1 MGRPL
6 TSIGQRREVSILLP
20 VALLVMAL
28 VSTFA
33 LLAYRNTLELL
44 VEERVVEAERLGR
57 QLSGELTLGRL
68 REVDRLRYRVPQV
81 SGLSVFDDKGRLIA
95 GEGASDLVSGL
106 GDGGI
111 LGRLLGTGGPRT
123 VSGTTRFKADGKAYT
138 LRVDLPSQ
146 ILRSRQQGV
155 RVLTPLVLVVNGAI
169 TLIVLLFL
177 RRFLLPFDRMV
188 ERARRA
194 GREVGASQ
202 DEVGFLVETF
212 EKALE
217 ALTETSKGDATE
229 SLEGTLVR
237 SLESGVLLCDAAGT
251 VLGLN
256 DIGARL
262 LDVPVPSMGV
272 SLHDVL
278 ASRPTLL
285 EILDRAVRLGEAVQ
299 REECTIRA
307 GANERTLGITVH
319 ALRRED
325 SEIRG
330 FLSVFADLTEVQEKQ
345 REKWLAD
352 SLSQLGEL
360 TAGAAHELRN
370 SLATLRGYLSL
381 IERDPGSEMR
391 SEYLAEIRHE
401 SDHLKRVLEDFLTFA
416 RPGSLR
422 PQEVDLLSLVHRAA
436 ADPGLD
442 GAAVEVHLDPSAA
455 GDAGGLVMQGDPQ
468 LLERA
473 VRNLL
478 SNAVDAQQEVECS
491 EPVQMQLALQS
502 TGVEL
507 TIADRGTGLPEE
519 DRERIFDPFYSRRS
533 GGVGMGLALTRRIAL
548 LHQGRIELVDREEGG
563 TRAVLWL
570 PLGKSV
576 TESSI

>member
-1 MGRPL
+1 
-6 TSIGQRREVSILLP
+6 
-20 VALLVMAL
+20 MAL

-33 LLAYRNTLELL
+33 LLAYRNTLTLL
-44 VEERVVEAERLGR
+44 IEERVVEAERLGR
-57 QLSGELTLGRL
+57 QLSGELSLGRL
-68 REVDRLRYRVPQV
+68 RDIDRLRHRLPQAA
-81 SGLSVFDDKGRLIA
+81 GLSVFDASGRL
-95 GEGASDLVSGL
+95 VV
-106 GDGGI
+106 GDGTSESVQEINGGGMSAWI
-111 LGRLLGTGGPRT
+111 LGSGGTGT
-123 VSGTTRFKADGKAYT
+123 VAGTTRFKVDGESYT
-138 LRVDLPSQ
+138 LRVELPAQ

-155 RVLTPLVLVVNGAI
+155 RVLTPLVLAVNGAI

-177 RRFLLPFDRMV
+177 RRFLQPFDRMV
-188 ERARRA
+188 EHARRA

-217 ALTETSKGDATE
+217 ALTATTQVDAME

-237 SLESGVLLCDAAGT
+237 SLESGVLLCDASGA

-262 LDVPVPSMGV
+262 LDVAVPSMGTP
-272 SLHDVL
+272 LRDVL
-278 ASRPTLL
+278 APRQPML
-285 EILDRAVRLGEAVQ
+285 EILERAIRFGEAVQ
-299 REECTIRA
+299 RQECTVETEA
-307 GANERTLGITVH
+307 FERTLGITVH

-330 FLSVFADLTEVQEKQ
+330 FLTVFADLTEVQEKQ

-381 IERDPGSEMR
+381 VERDPESEMLA
-391 SEYLAEIRHE
+391 EYLGEIRHE

-422 PQEVDLLSLVHRAA
+422 PHDVDLVSLMHRAA

-442 GAAVEVHLDPSAA
+442 DATVDVRFDGEAASGES
-455 GDAGGLVMQGDPQ
+455 GGIVQGDPQ

-478 SNAVDAQQEVECS
+478 SNAVEAQREVGCE
-491 EPVQMQLALQS
+491 EPVRMHLAVQS
-502 TGVEL
+502 KGVEL
-507 TIADRGTGLPEE
+507 TVADRGPGLAEG
-519 DRERIFDPFYSRRS
+519 DRERIFDPFYSRRG

-548 LHQGRIELVDREEGG
+548 LHMGRIELVDREGGG
-563 TRAVLWL
+563 TNAVLWL
-570 PLGKSV
+570 PHGKIV
-576 TESSI
+576 TESSDGSKVATAGSSAETS